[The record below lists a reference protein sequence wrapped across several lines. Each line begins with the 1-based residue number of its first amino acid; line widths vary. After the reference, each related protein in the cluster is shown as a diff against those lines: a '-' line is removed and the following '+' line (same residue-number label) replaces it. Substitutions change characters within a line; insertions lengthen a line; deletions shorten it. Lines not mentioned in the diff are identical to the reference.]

1 MATTNT
7 TSTLVGNFKEVYG
20 ERIIDLIPS
29 LTRVTR
35 MFDFKYAESLGNKF
49 HQPVDLSNEHG
60 VTYAAANAGEVTL
73 LAPTAGQMQDAQVDG
88 SQIYARSRVDYE
100 SMMKASAAGAKAFAK
115 ASAHVVQR
123 LTKAAGKR
131 LEASILHGR
140 EGWGALASV
149 AGSGT
154 TRTWVITEAT
164 WAAGLWAGSKNMTL
178 DVFAANLSGS
188 KVNTNAAVTIT
199 AVDVSTRT
207 LSVSGNATD
216 LTAIIAGMNLFPE
229 TASPT
234 TEMAGIG
241 AIISN
246 TTTLFNIDAAAYE
259 LWKGNTV
266 SSVGRPTMAAFLGG
280 VRRSVE
286 LGLLDDVTAIVSPKC
301 FEVLNDD
308 VAALR
313 RMDAS
318 YSVKEGNNGV
328 EEIKYHGQSGVLT
341 IMPHLFQKD
350 GKAYLVAPN
359 EWRRIGASDMT
370 FITRGADGQDR
381 LILEMANSTASEM
394 RCMAHQAVF
403 CEAPAHAAQLTGF
416 TYT

>member
-1 MATTNT
+1 MATANT
-7 TSTLVGNFKEVYG
+7 TSTLVGNFKEIYG
-20 ERIIDLIPS
+20 ENIIDLVPYM
-29 LTRVTR
+29 TRVAK

-60 VTYAAANAGEVTL
+60 VTYAAANSGVVTL
-73 LAPTAGQMQDAQVDG
+73 LNPTAGQMQDAQVDG
-88 SQIYARSRVDYE
+88 SQIYARSQVDYE
-100 SMMKASAAGAKAFAK
+100 SMMKASSAGTKAFAK
-115 ASAHVVQR
+115 ATAHVVQR

-131 LEASILHGR
+131 LECSILHGR
-140 EGWGALASV
+140 EGWGAIGTV

-154 TRTWVITEAT
+154 TRTWILTEAT
-164 WAAGLWAGSKNMTL
+164 WAAGLWAGAKNMTL

-188 KVNTNAAVTIT
+188 KVNSNAAVTIT
-199 AVDVSTRT
+199 SVDIDTRT

-216 LTAIIAGMNLFPE
+216 LTAIVAGMNIFPE

-241 AIISN
+241 AIIAN

-259 LWKGNTV
+259 LWKGHTV

-280 VRRSVE
+280 VRRGVE
-286 LGLLDDVTAIVSPKC
+286 LGLMDDVTAIVSPKC

-313 RMDAS
+313 RFDSS
-318 YSVKEGNNGV
+318 YSVKEGENGV
-328 EEIKYHGQSGVLT
+328 EEIKYHGQSGVVT

-350 GKAYLVAPN
+350 GQAYLVAPT
-359 EWRRIGASDMT
+359 EWRRIGASDLS
-370 FITRGADGQDR
+370 FITRGSNGEER
-381 LILEMANSTASEM
+381 LILELPNSTASEM

-403 CEAPAHAAQLTGF
+403 CEAPGHAVKLTGF
-416 TYT
+416 SYT